1 MAYEWKISLFYSG
14 LKCNGGKSHENIDI
28 SAKAVGNQPNNENIS
43 QSGGEISKTMKIS
56 AKAVGKSAKQ

>member
-1 MAYEWKISLFYSG
+1 MFYSG